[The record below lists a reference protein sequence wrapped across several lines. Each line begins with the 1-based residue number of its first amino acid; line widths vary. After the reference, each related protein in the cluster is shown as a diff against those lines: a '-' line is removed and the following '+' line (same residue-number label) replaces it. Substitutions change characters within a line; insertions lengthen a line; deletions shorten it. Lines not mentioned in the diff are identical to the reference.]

1 MITRY
6 KDEKVAET
14 WCEIRKI
21 SYWLNIEKQYLLKR
35 FYDDI
40 NIVKKIYEDFSKINI
55 DLNSINEISLI
66 EKEIQHDFLSF
77 IQWLEP
83 KLDKSYGNFL
93 HFGLTSSDIID
104 TTIVLQCRKTLEI
117 IISKLKDT
125 KKVLSNLIDDKEISS
140 IEILARTHG
149 QAAEK
154 QTVGDILV
162 RWLFQANRCYNDI
175 YDTQLKLRTGKL
187 SGPVG
192 NNTYVDKELEEKTLN
207 SLFLSSQ
214 QGSSQIIS
222 RDIFL
227 DFFYC
232 LLKVALFIEKVSF
245 DIRLYSQSEIGEICE
260 GFSEGQKGSSSM
272 PHKKNPIL
280 CENLFG
286 LARLYK
292 GYMQVA
298 IDNCLTQHERDISHS
313 SSERIIFE
321 DCSHIISF
329 GVSRLTSVLSNLY
342 FNKERCTD
350 NLNKN
355 KEKLLSQYI
364 MIENIKSGLSRKEAY
379 EIAQEETCL
388 K

>member
-6 KDEKVAET
+6 KDEQITET
-14 WCEIRKI
+14 WCEIKKI
-21 SYWLNIEKQYLLKR
+21 SHWLNIEKQYLLKR
-35 FYDDI
+35 FHD
-40 NIVKKIYEDFSKINI
+40 NNQIVKKIYEDFYNINI
-55 DLNSINEISLI
+55 DLDSINEISKI
-66 EKEIQHDFLSF
+66 ENETHHDFLSF
-77 IQWLEP
+77 IDWLEP
-83 KLDKSYGNFL
+83 KLDKSYGSFL
-93 HFGLTSSDIID
+93 HFGLTSSDVID
-104 TTIVLQCRKTLEI
+104 TTLVLQCKKTLEI
-117 IISKLKDT
+117 IMFRLKNT
-125 KKVLSNLIDDKEISS
+125 KNVLSNLIENKEISS

-162 RWLFQANRCYNDI
+162 RWLFQANRCHNDLF
-175 YDTQLKLRTGKL
+175 DTQLKLRIGKL

-192 NNTYVDKELEEKTLN
+192 NNTYIDKELEEKTLN

-272 PHKKNPIL
+272 PHKRNPVL

-298 IDNCLTQHERDISHS
+298 IENCLTQHERDISHS

-329 GVSRLTSVLSNLY
+329 GLSRLSSVLSNLY
-342 FNKERCTD
+342 FNKERCTE

-355 KEKLLSQYI
+355 KEKLLSQFI

-379 EIAQEETCL
+379 KISQEQTCL